1 MIKLNNFS
9 RIIDLQ
15 NYKFQC
21 FLPLNR
27 PLTLNV
33 SRLKMTIRGTKFDLE
48 KVKYFCQIF
57 LFCWSFGNCW
67 LLNRPGRQFV
77 VVLFYANNVSAC
89 VMVCGELDLNADI
102 WHQLHKRKNNLYSGG
117 NWMSWKIQ
125 KQETKSTENLKV
137 TRKTRNSLKN
147 QGPQDLNM
155 NRPEPGA
162 GLGYKNK
169 E

>member
-1 MIKLNNFS
+1 MIKLKNFS

-33 SRLKMTIRGTKFDLE
+33 SRLKVTIRGTKFDLE

-77 VVLFYANNVSAC
+77 VVLFYGVRRIGPKCRYLTPTAQTKKQPLFWWKLNV
-89 VMVCGELDLNADI
+89 MKNPKTGNKI
-102 WHQLHKRKNNLYSGG
+102 HRKS
-117 NWMSWKIQ
+117 
-125 KQETKSTENLKV
+125 KSYK
-137 TRKTRNSLKN
+137 
-147 QGPQDLNM
+147 
-155 NRPEPGA
+155 
-162 GLGYKNK
+162 KNK
-169 E
+169 KQPKKSGTSRLKYEQTRTRSRTRI